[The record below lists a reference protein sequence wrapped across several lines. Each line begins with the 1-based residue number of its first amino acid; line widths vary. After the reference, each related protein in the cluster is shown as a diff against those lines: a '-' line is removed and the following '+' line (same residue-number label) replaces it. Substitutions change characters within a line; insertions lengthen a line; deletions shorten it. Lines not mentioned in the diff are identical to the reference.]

1 MIEPAAVRT
10 VRGLRNARI
19 GPATDNRRVRIATW
33 NVNSLK
39 ARMDRVLE
47 WLERGQPDVLLIQE
61 TKLADDDAPLLPFQM
76 RGYELVHHGEG
87 RWNGVAIA
95 SRLPIDPHS
104 IVTNFGDSPVRNSAA
119 GADTDSAEE
128 DFNPFD
134 EARMLS
140 ATIGGIRFV
149 CLYAPNGRVV
159 DSPFYTGKL
168 AWYERLRS
176 WLAESAAPDAPLVL
190 GGDMNVAP
198 EPIDV
203 WNEAQAHGGTH
214 VSAREREAFAA
225 LLGWGLVDAYRAQR
239 PEPQRFSWWDYRA
252 GNFHKN
258 LGMRIDHLL
267 VTPPVAERV
276 IWAEIDREARKGQPV
291 PSDHA
296 PLLIDLDQP
305 GAPLDAGWD
314 AALQRIAART
324 RPTRTEASR

>member
-1 MIEPAAVRT
+1 MPCYLSSCVAVLPICARRPGVERAAGR
-10 VRGLRNARI
+10 VRGGLRIARI
-19 GPATDNRRVRIATW
+19 GPAADNRLVRIATW

-47 WLERGQPDVLLIQE
+47 WLERGQPDVLLMQE

-95 SRLPIDPHS
+95 SRLPIDHKHL
-104 IVTNFGDSPVRNSAA
+104 VTNFGDGPVRNSAA
-119 GADTDSAEE
+119 GADTNFAEE

-176 WLAESAAPDAPLVL
+176 WLAD
-190 GGDMNVAP
+190 
-198 EPIDV
+198 
-203 WNEAQAHGGTH
+203 
-214 VSAREREAFAA
+214 
-225 LLGWGLVDAYRAQR
+225 R
-239 PEPQRFSWWDYRA
+239 P
-252 GNFHKN
+252 
-258 LGMRIDHLL
+258 
-267 VTPPVAERV
+267 
-276 IWAEIDREARKGQPV
+276 
-291 PSDHA
+291 
-296 PLLIDLDQP
+296 
-305 GAPLDAGWD
+305 
-314 AALQRIAART
+314 
-324 RPTRTEASR
+324 RPTRHSCWAAT